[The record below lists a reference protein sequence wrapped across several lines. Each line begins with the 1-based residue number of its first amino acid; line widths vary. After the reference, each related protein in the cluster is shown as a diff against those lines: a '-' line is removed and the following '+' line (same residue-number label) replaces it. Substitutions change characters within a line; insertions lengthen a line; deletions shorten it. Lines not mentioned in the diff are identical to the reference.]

1 MSPTAIPI
9 APARAASSSP
19 TLPALSPHELVNDP
33 KRDELIRR
41 RAYEFYERRGRVYG
55 HAMDDWLAAEAEVCR
70 AGSEEP
76 AATKK
81 TPERG

>member
-41 RAYEFYERRGRVYG
+41 RAYEFYERRGRVFG

-70 AGSEEP
+70 AGSEDA
-76 AATKK
+76 AATKNVV
-81 TPERG
+81 ERA